1 MLDDRLLGPGWGGD
15 ISDEEVIFIRQELLK
30 DRRLA
35 YQWGFIP
42 SHSTRPTDAIR
53 RIAMEGDPERRS
65 ANVPLAPP
73 EMLTLWS
80 YAGIDAPSSV
90 KMSL

>member
-1 MLDDRLLGPGWGGD
+1 MLDERLLGPGWGGD

-35 YQWGFIP
+35 YRWGFIP

-65 ANVPLAPP
+65 ANVPLARPR
-73 EMLTLWS
+73 MLTLWS
-80 YAGIDAPSSV
+80 YAGIDAPTSD